1 MPHPREKFDSQEL
14 AVILSHYDIG
24 IVQHVNDF
32 ARGSH
37 QAPKAIV
44 QTDRGRFLLKRRP
57 RGKEDEF
64 RVAFGHELQ
73 AYLASKHFPLPHLIG
88 TRPDNNSMLKI
99 GDAIYEVYEYIEGG
113 PYDFTPESTHDA
125 GKILA
130 LYHKLVREFHS
141 KYEPPRGHYHDAKT
155 VYESLPQ
162 IARTLQAAPSNT
174 GHESETL
181 EVVKA
186 IKKAY
191 KHAADEVNEIG
202 MPKWE
207 TQIVHSDWHPGNMI
221 FDKGHVV
228 AVIDYDAA
236 RIRPKVMD
244 VANGCLQFSIVTG
257 GRDLTKWEDRT
268 DDDRAR
274 RFLRGYDEMNVLSKA
289 ELQCIPWL
297 MQEALIAQA
306 VPPILKSGTFAG
318 LDGFSFLKVMLRK
331 VRWLRENARLLELDT
346 AGA

>member
-1 MPHPREKFDSQEL
+1 MPHTREKFDSKEL
-14 AVILSHYDIG
+14 AVILSHYDLG

-32 ARGSH
+32 PRGSH
-37 QAPKAIV
+37 AAPKAVV

-57 RGKEDEF
+57 RGKEDEY
-64 RVAFGHELQ
+64 RVAFAHELQ

-99 GDAIYEVYEYIEGG
+99 GDAIYEVFEFIEGG
-113 PYDFTPESTHDA
+113 PYSGSESETTDA
-125 GKILA
+125 GKILG
-130 LYHKLVREFHS
+130 LYHILIRDFHS

-155 VYESLPQ
+155 VNEAFPQ
-162 IARTLQAAPSNT
+162 IARLLQASPTNNGVEA
-174 GHESETL
+174 
-181 EVVKA
+181 EVVEVIKSV
-186 IKKAY
+186 KKAY
-191 KHAADEVNEIG
+191 KKAADAVNEIG

-207 TQIVHSDWHPGNMI
+207 AQIVHSDWHPGNMI

-257 GRDLTKWEDRT
+257 GRDLEKWDEKT
-268 DDDRAR
+268 DVARATQ
-274 RFLRGYDEMNVLSKA
+274 FLRGYDQMNILSKA
-289 ELQCIPWL
+289 ELQAVPWL

-306 VPPILKSGTFAG
+306 VPPILKTGTFAG
-318 LDGFSFLKVMLRK
+318 LDGFAFLKVMLRK
-331 VRWLRENARLLELDT
+331 VRWLQKNLDQLQLDPAAT
-346 AGA
+346 